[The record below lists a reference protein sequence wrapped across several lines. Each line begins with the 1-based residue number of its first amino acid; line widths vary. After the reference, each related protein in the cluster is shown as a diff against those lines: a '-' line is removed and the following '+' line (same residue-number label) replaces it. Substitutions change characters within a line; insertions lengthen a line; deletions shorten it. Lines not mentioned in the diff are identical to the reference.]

1 MFDVSEAQNQAVA
14 LEVALEVARTT
25 GDASP
30 EAILILDGDLK
41 VLRANRAARE
51 RLRLADSVEG
61 QYLYDLTEGQWD
73 AAELQRLLERVLPEK
88 QNVAGFAIDRA
99 FENGD
104 RTKLLI
110 DARRIESGRRQQG
123 LIILVARDV
132 GATWILKNCTPSWS
146 GCASRTSSWSSP

>member
-1 MFDVSEAQNQAVA
+1 M
-14 LEVALEVARTT
+14 
-25 GDASP
+25 
-30 EAILILDGDLK
+30 
-41 VLRANRAARE
+41 LRANRAARE

-88 QNVAGFAIDRA
+88 QNVAGFAIDRV

-110 DARRIESGRRQQG
+110 DARRIESAG
-123 LIILVARDV
+123 
-132 GATWILKNCTPSWS
+132 
-146 GCASRTSSWSSP
+146 ASRGS